1 MKEVSTMEITMTTT
15 PAELYAIRV
24 EPETSNNKTKN
35 FRPNDTV
42 TFTLEGRTLDNEI
55 MDIPDGGTYK
65 WSTTDTNYST
75 EFNKITDATATLT
88 ISADDAGL
96 TAGTTTTKDITVT
109 AEWTPKDGTESDKKT
124 GDATIKAEPAAVEKS
139 ITLNPNEVE
148 VEKGK
153 IQAFTST
160 VKNQY
165 NEDMANVDGIE
176 WSVEG
181 NNDKTGTKVENGTL
195 TVSDAE
201 TADTLTVKATK
212 GDITGSATVNVKEAT
227 ATPIEKEIAI
237 TLSQDSGFTLNTAKD
252 GITVE
257 ATTPAKTVADLLAAV
272 SVTVDGEAD
281 ASATKKVFN
290 NDQEKT
296 TGDLVTGDILR
307 VISSA
312 DPEVTKDFIITV
324 GDGNNE
330 DDKKEDV
337 TATIDEKK
345 KNITLTAD
353 DITSKTQKEVIVTL
367 NEATIV
373 TNYDSLDAAK
383 KISVS
388 PETGENTKVT
398 AEIEA
403 TAEQR
408 TFKVKITPTENTA
421 AGAAALTDNF
431 TITIPADA
439 LELVENDT
447 IHKIPTDGITLT
459 NAITV
464 TVPAKTKEPISSI
477 TLENLVKPA
486 DESTLTTGTNVAVPG
501 DAKYEVQGE
510 IPSVWTVDD
519 ANTPT
524 KYTIT
529 VTFVIATDNA
539 DTHEFANNVT
549 FNVTDLTDITVG
561 NVTVDKSG
569 VATVTL
575 EVAADKV
582 TA

>member
-1 MKEVSTMEITMTTT
+1 M
-15 PAELYAIRV
+15 
-24 EPETSNNKTKN
+24 
-35 FRPNDTV
+35 
-42 TFTLEGRTLDNEI
+42 
-55 MDIPDGGTYK
+55 
-65 WSTTDTNYST
+65 
-75 EFNKITDATATLT
+75 
-88 ISADDAGL
+88 
-96 TAGTTTTKDITVT
+96 
-109 AEWTPKDGTESDKKT
+109 
-124 GDATIKAEPAAVEKS
+124 
-139 ITLNPNEVE
+139 
-148 VEKGK
+148 
-153 IQAFTST
+153 
-160 VKNQY
+160 KNQY

-272 SVTVDGEAD
+272 SVTVDGETD

-307 VISSA
+307 VTFSA
-312 DPEVTKDFIITV
+312 DSTVTKDYTITV
-324 GDGNNE
+324 D
-330 DDKKEDV
+330 DDKKENV
-337 TATIDEKK
+337 TATIEEEK

-353 DITSKTQKEVIVTL
+353 DITSKTPKEVIVTL

-486 DESTLTTGTNVAVPG
+486 DKSTLTTGTNVAVPS
-501 DAKYEVQGE
+501 DAKYTVQGE